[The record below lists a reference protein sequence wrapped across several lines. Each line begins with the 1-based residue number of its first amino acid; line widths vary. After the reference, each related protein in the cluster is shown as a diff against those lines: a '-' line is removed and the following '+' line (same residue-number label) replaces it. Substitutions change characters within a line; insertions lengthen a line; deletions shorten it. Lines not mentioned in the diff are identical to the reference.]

1 MHSVSGFAGRLVPH
15 AKGGIGVVE
24 SLGPRGTSPK
34 GSKSDL
40 ADDNARLCQLLQS
53 NQTLSSVGFSADPR
67 PTQAYLATVQLGCL
81 VLQVSGA
88 DNSIATGRDLAS
100 FGERR
105 PRRLQLFP
113 PLTNLRWP
121 PTEILDDSCFIE
133 ATTEISAI
141 DSRITVVSVPGLRDI
156 PGQQP
161 GSVRVRC
168 CPWVSVP
175 AVRLQ

>member
-88 DNSIATGRDLAS
+88 DNSIATGRDLAEVVVWNAV
-100 FGERR
+100 GKWKPIRGANVKCHR
-105 PRRLQLFP
+105 DMP
-113 PLTNLRWP
+113 
-121 PTEILDDSCFIE
+121 
-133 ATTEISAI
+133 TTET
-141 DSRITVVSVPGLRDI
+141 RCLRLD
-156 PGQQP
+156 G
-161 GSVRVRC
+161 
-168 CPWVSVP
+168 
-175 AVRLQ
+175 